1 MTDQPMIRMMILAAA
16 ILAVFTVTV
25 WHQHGGRHHQPS
37 HVVDAR

>member
-1 MTDQPMIRMMILAAA
+1 MIRMMLLAAA

-25 WHQHGGRHHQPS
+25 WHQHGGRHQHSS